1 MKEIKDRISEALK
14 AKGKTPKELS
24 DLTGI
29 PIDKYFLNCIMKV
42 QRYEKAHYQFFVFLL
57 AHVGA

>member
-42 QRYEKAHYQFFVFLL
+42 QRYK
-57 AHVGA
+57 